1 MTEKSK
7 YSGLKKVIG
16 ATALALGI
24 GVWSS
29 SYTIDQTEQA
39 VVTRFGNP
47 VRVILNPIKSGE
59 EDNSVEELSQEY
71 SEAGIRVN
79 EGAGLYFKLPLV
91 DSIRRFD
98 RRLLRW
104 NGYAEQIPTK
114 DKKYIMVNTTA
125 RFRIYDPLKFLNT
138 VGTEDQAHGRLDD
151 IVDSTARNI
160 ITTKNLIS
168 VVRSDNRP
176 MRVSEEELKENT
188 PSENV
193 QEGGRQKIVD
203 QITAESRR
211 VCLER
216 YGVDIHEQ
224 GVLIKSINYVPSVK
238 EAVEKRMTEE
248 RLRIAEKYKSEG
260 EGEYQKIMGEKE
272 REQMK
277 IKSEA
282 YKTAKEVSGKADA
295 EATKVYAEAFNK
307 DPEFFRFWRTLELYE
322 QDGFANGTRLVIGI
336 DNPLME
342 LMSGKTIQVKEEAKK

>member
-176 MRVSEEELKENT
+176 MRVSEEELKENMQGIANLIQY
-188 PSENV
+188 SEEYPEGATKIGFYYYNV
-193 QEGGRQKIVD
+193 SALIE
-203 QITAESRR
+203 
-211 VCLER
+211 
-216 YGVDIHEQ
+216 
-224 GVLIKSINYVPSVK
+224 VLKD
-238 EAVEKRMTEE
+238 
-248 RLRIAEKYKSEG
+248 
-260 EGEYQKIMGEKE
+260 
-272 REQMK
+272 MK
-277 IKSEA
+277 IRFAMGAET
-282 YKTAKEVSGKADA
+282 KTDRLMLEILSG
-295 EATKVYAEAFNK
+295 
-307 DPEFFRFWRTLELYE
+307 
-322 QDGFANGTRLVIGI
+322 
-336 DNPLME
+336 LM
-342 LMSGKTIQVKEEAKK
+342 